1 MDFRTWVTQGEGTML
16 ERQRGGAEEV
26 RDDSKVDE
34 VVGGGGYEGREDVK
48 KSGNQRGR
56 KVEKFRG
63 EKRKDDRG
71 FMGWREEPV

>member
-1 MDFRTWVTQGEGTML
+1 MR
-16 ERQRGGAEEV
+16 RQRSGAEEV

-34 VVGGGGYEGREDVK
+34 VVGGEGGYEGREDVK
-48 KSGNQRGR
+48 KLGNQRVR

-71 FMGWREEPV
+71 FMGWREEPAGTIDELETGF